1 MIDYSQNILDMRRAL
16 QKFENFA
23 SLQDWENAQTEAL
36 KLKSSVTILQKIVK
50 EHVQE

>member
-16 QKFENFA
+16 LKFENFA
-23 SLQDWENAQTEAL
+23 NRAKWEEAQTEML
-36 KLKSSVTILQKIVK
+36 KLKSSIVILQKIVK